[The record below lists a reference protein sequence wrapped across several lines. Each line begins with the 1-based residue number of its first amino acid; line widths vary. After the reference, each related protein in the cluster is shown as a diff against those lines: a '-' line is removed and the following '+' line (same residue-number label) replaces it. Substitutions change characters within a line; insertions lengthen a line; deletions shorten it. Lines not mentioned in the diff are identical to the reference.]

1 MNIND
6 VVLDSI
12 FFVNNGEIDLLTGT
26 MAPDRFNQ
34 LVNRDITIA
43 NRNHSTLGVV
53 SIKTNLHKFIGEN
66 ANLEAAELI
75 SKLENELVK
84 LSFEIKK
91 IFRDSDCICRVSKL
105 GFWVFLNGQQAITE
119 NWLSSRRTEEIPQ
132 HVEFGLCSWQEGESQ
147 SSWYERI
154 DQLHFDNKG

>member
-1 MNIND
+1 MNINH
-6 VVLDSI
+6 VVPESI

-34 LVNRDITIA
+34 LVNRDIAIA

-53 SIKTNLHKFIGEN
+53 SVTINLQKYIGEN
-66 ANLEAAELI
+66 ANLEADELI
-75 SKLENELVK
+75 SNLENELVK

-91 IFRDSDCICRVSKL
+91 LFRDSDCICRVSRL
-105 GFWVFLNGQQAITE
+105 GFWVFLNGQQTITD
-119 NWLSSRRTEEIPQ
+119 NWLTNRRTQEIPQ
-132 HVEFGLCSWQEGESQ
+132 HVEFGICNWREGESQ
-147 SSWYERI
+147 SSWYQRI

>member
-1 MNIND
+1 MNINH
-6 VVLDSI
+6 VVPESI

-34 LVNRDITIA
+34 LVNRDIAIA

-53 SIKTNLHKFIGEN
+53 SVTINLQKYIGEN
-66 ANLEAAELI
+66 ANLEADELI
-75 SKLENELVK
+75 SNLENELVK

-91 IFRDSDCICRVSKL
+91 IFRDSDCICRVSRL

-119 NWLSSRRTEEIPQ
+119 NWLSNRRTQEILQ
-132 HVEFGLCSWQEGESQ
+132 HVEFDLCNWRESESQ
-147 SSWYERI
+147 SSWYQRI